1 MKTNT
6 RLSLLLIALSLGA
19 SNPILAKCSP
29 GELRGLFGLTTQAL
43 GSAGIEGTTLSL
55 FDFKNNYSVEEIYY
69 VNTGGASWKSTATG
83 NYSVSA
89 DCHLTLEVKDSGGAF
104 YALKG
109 RINPINKVVNVLQ
122 TQPNNSDVSL
132 GVMRPVGLKR
142 CNRNPFV
149 GRYGFLSQGRVPLK
163 NDPLTLVPESR
174 LGWFIAEDAQL
185 EQPIEWVNTNGVI
198 TKTPPTQIPTETLE
212 SCLIDLGQGGF
223 AGVIVERGHRA
234 LYMDLAEGS
243 YRLGTMLKVR

>member
-6 RLSLLLIALSLGA
+6 RLSVLLIAWSFAA
-19 SNPILAKCSP
+19 SGPTLAKCSP

-55 FDFKNNYSVEEIYY
+55 FDFKNNHSVDEVYF
-69 VNTGGASWKSTATG
+69 VNTGNASWKSTATG
-83 NYSVSA
+83 NFSVSA
-89 DCHLTLEVKDSGGAF
+89 DCHLTLTVKDPGGTL

-109 RINPINKVVNVLQ
+109 RINPMNKVVNVLQ
-122 TQPNNSDVSL
+122 TQPNNEDVSL
-132 GVMRPVGLKR
+132 GVMRPLGLKR
-142 CNRNPFV
+142 CNRNRFI

-198 TKTPPTQIPTETLE
+198 TKTPPTQIPSETLD

-234 LYMDLAEGS
+234 LYMDLAKGS